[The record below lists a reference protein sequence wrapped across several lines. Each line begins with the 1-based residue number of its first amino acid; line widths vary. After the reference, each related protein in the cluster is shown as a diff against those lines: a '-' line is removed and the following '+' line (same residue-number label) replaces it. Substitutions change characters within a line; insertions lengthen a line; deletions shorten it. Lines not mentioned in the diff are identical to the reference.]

1 MYVGRH
7 RDDEDGET
15 TMSTRSS
22 EQRKGRSES
31 RTGSGTRQ
39 GDTADMTG
47 AKSGEPS
54 SAMLKGRDRDPGSTP
69 DISEQLARIAADQ
82 KQIMSNIKT
91 NHRELKQLI
100 ADEIGKV
107 REDLNIEVA
116 KINRRLDV
124 LETRAPPP
132 VHEPFEP
139 GVTVVVANLPSS
151 SQEDPNQLMTGVQ
164 GLIHQGMGL
173 PGIEIVAVTRRAAR
187 GRGPGLVL
195 VELHDLEDKKT
206 VLRAKRSL
214 REKPEYR
221 NIYVRSAEGHTDRLL
236 RLNFQTLLN
245 HFQLTQQFRFTG
257 SGRLIPRETTT
268 PRGSQPEEPETNDDE
283 RDH

>member
-1 MYVGRH
+1 MSVLGYMYVGRR

-15 TMSTRSS
+15 TMSTRS

-31 RTGSGTRQ
+31 GTGSGTRQ
-39 GDTADMTG
+39 GDTVDMTG

-69 DISEQLARIAADQ
+69 DLSEQLAPIAADQ
-82 KQIMSNIKT
+82 KQIMDNIKT

-116 KINRRLDV
+116 KINHRLEV

-151 SQEDPNQLMTGVQ
+151 PQEDPNQLMTGVQ

-195 VELHDLEDKKT
+195 VDLHDLEDKKT

-214 REKPEYR
+214 R
-221 NIYVRSAEGHTDRLL
+221 
-236 RLNFQTLLN
+236 
-245 HFQLTQQFRFTG
+245 
-257 SGRLIPRETTT
+257 
-268 PRGSQPEEPETNDDE
+268 
-283 RDH
+283 